1 MTPAT
6 RGTPSRALLEIS
18 NLGVTFDSE
27 RGRIAALS
35 GVSFSVPQGKTVALV
50 GESGSGKS
58 ALAQAVMGLLPR
70 NGRIS
75 SGAIRFTDPKTGV
88 TTDLARLDPAAPAYR
103 RIRGQAI
110 SLVFQEPMS
119 AFSPLHTVGSQI
131 ADTLNAHGVSGSLA
145 RTTTMAM
152 LQLVGI
158 PDPARAIDLY
168 PFELSGGLRQRAMI
182 AAALVARPPLVIADE
197 PTTALDVT
205 IQAQVLDLLKTLKA
219 ELGLSLLLITH
230 DLGVVAQLADA
241 VAVLYRGRLVEAGP
255 VAEIFARGRHPYF
268 RALHQ
273 AVPRVGGAVAVAPP
287 ADDARPMIVF
297 EKVGKRFD
305 ARRAGGEATAALSG
319 VSFTVNEGE
328 CFGLVGESGSGKS
341 TAAKAI
347 LRAIVPDQGQVLVR
361 DASGGLAD
369 VAALSGAAL
378 KAHRARVQYVFQDPY
393 AALNPRLSVLETVT
407 EPMIIHGR
415 GTAAEQQARAVQL
428 MADVGL
434 DATALER
441 YPHAFSGGQRQRIGI
456 ARALALDPKVLVLDE
471 PTSALDVSVQA
482 QVLDLLNRLKRERG
496 LTYVFIS
503 HNLAVVEN
511 VASRV
516 AVMCRGRVVEIAP
529 SATLFRDPRHPYTRA
544 LMAAIPEPDPSRRL
558 DLALLMDGR
567 ASDPAQW
574 PKGFA
579 LAEGET
585 GRLERVAAGHDVLM
599 AAA

>member
-1 MTPAT
+1 MTATGPAHV
-6 RGTPSRALLEIS
+6 LEIS
-18 NLGVTFDSE
+18 NLSVSFGVE
-27 RGRIAALS
+27 GGRVNALS
-35 GVSFSVPQGKTVALV
+35 GVSFAVPQGKTIALV

-70 NGRIS
+70 NGRID
-75 SGAIRFTDPKTGV
+75 SGAIRFTDPRNGHV
-88 TTDLARLDPAAPAYR
+88 TNLAALDPKGPAFR
-103 RIRGQAI
+103 RIRGQSI

-131 ADTLNAHGVSGSLA
+131 ADTLAAHGVAGSLSRA
-145 RTTTMAM
+145 TTCAI

-158 PDPARAIDLY
+158 PDPERAIDLY

-205 IQAQVLDLLKTLKA
+205 IQAQVLELLSQLRHELK
-219 ELGLSLLLITH
+219 LSLLLITH

-241 VAVLYRGRLVEAGP
+241 VCVLYRGRLVEAGP
-255 VAEIFARGRHPYF
+255 VSEVFARGRHPYF
-268 RALHQ
+268 RALHD
-273 AVPRVGGAVAVAPP
+273 AVPRIGGTAQAP
-287 ADDARPMIVF
+287 AAARDLRPMIVF
-297 EKVGKRFD
+297 DKVTKRFD
-305 ARRAGGEATAALSG
+305 ARRAGGEATAALSD
-319 VSFTVNEGE
+319 VSFAVHEGE

-347 LRAIVPDQGQVLVR
+347 MRALVPDEGSVQVR
-361 DASGGLAD
+361 DTAGGLCD
-369 VAALSGAAL
+369 VAQLKGAAL

-407 EPMIIHGR
+407 EPMVIHGI
-415 GTAAEQQARAVQL
+415 GTPAEQRARAAQL
-428 MADVGL
+428 MRDVGL
-434 DATALER
+434 EPSALER

-456 ARALALDPKVLVLDE
+456 ARALALDPAILVLDE

-482 QVLDLLNRLKRERG
+482 QVLDLLNRLKRERN
-496 LTYVFIS
+496 LTYLFIS

-511 VASRV
+511 MANRV

-529 SATLFRDPRHPYTRA
+529 AAALFRDPHHPYTRA
-544 LMAAIPEPDPSRRL
+544 LMAAIPEPDPARRL
-558 DLALLMDGR
+558 NLALLMDGR

-579 LAEGET
+579 LRAGEA
-585 GRLERVAAGHDVLM
+585 GRFARVAEDHDVLM
-599 AAA
+599 AA